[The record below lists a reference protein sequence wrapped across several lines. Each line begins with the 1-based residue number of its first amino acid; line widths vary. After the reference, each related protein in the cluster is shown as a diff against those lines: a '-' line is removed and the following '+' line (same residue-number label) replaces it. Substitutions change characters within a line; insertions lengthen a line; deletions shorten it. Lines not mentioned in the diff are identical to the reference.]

1 MKTLMITKGSWKE
14 VWGKCVA
21 DPSYVFEAERL
32 AQECET
38 VTTRNAAVGIISSL
52 KAMNIIDEQGKLT
65 KLGLKWANE
74 NTYPEACRELAETRF
89 PQSTRD
95 ALQSGERSLAEIV
108 GEYAAIEGMNEAG
121 GRKNVR
127 VLSMLMEDADRPN
140 TGAKETPSK
149 TVDSEA
155 EAKQKKGAQKRTPT
169 AKKPKARTSSKGRSK
184 ASSGAKAQIEVT
196 VPLEKLS
203 DVTLALFS
211 VVSPDEAS
219 VDVRFV

>member
-1 MKTLMITKGSWKE
+1 MKTLMITKSSWKE
-14 VWGKCVA
+14 IRGKCAV
-21 DPSYVFEAERL
+21 DPSYVFEAEQL
-32 AQECET
+32 VQECET

-52 KAMNIIDEQGKLT
+52 KAIDILDEQGKLT
-65 KLGLKWANE
+65 ELGLKWANE
-74 NTYPEACRELAETRF
+74 KTYPEACRELAETYF
-89 PQSTRD
+89 PQSIRD
-95 ALQSGERSLAEIV
+95 ELQSGEKSIAEIV

-127 VLSMLMEDADRPN
+127 VLSMLMEDADSSNKEAR
-140 TGAKETPSK
+140 ETPSK
-149 TVDSEA
+149 TVGSET
-155 EAKQKKGAQKRTPT
+155 ETKQKKGAQKRTPA

-184 ASSGAKAQIEVT
+184 ATSSAKAQIEVT